1 MLGLIAKKQTGR
13 AMKLFRLLQERG
25 LVDYVIGHVTITC
38 VSGDP
43 VSLETQ
49 NGILE
54 LLAYYGVG
62 NPGRGGRT
70 EVVREEG
77 EVGEVG
83 DLEELGEELGRS
95 GSEEA
100 AAFLAREETEHE
112 ERSLKDRAHLM
123 QFQVCHPITKL

>member
-1 MLGLIAKKQTGR
+1 MLGLIAKRQTGR
-13 AMKLFRLLQERG
+13 AMKLFTLLQERG
-25 LVDYVIGHVTITC
+25 LVDYIIGHVIITC
-38 VSGDP
+38 VLGDP

-49 NGILE
+49 NDILE

-62 NPGRGGRT
+62 NRGRGGRT
-70 EVVREEG
+70 EVVREE
-77 EVGEVG
+77 GEVG

-100 AAFLAREETEHE
+100 AAFLAREETEQE

-123 QFQVCHPITKL
+123 QFQVCHHITKL